1 MFLFGYIT
9 VGICWLLLIVPHD
22 QMVGSVNAGYP
33 HLLVCII
40 IEPHHTNMCCS
51 THPVLVCT
59 PTIVIPNVF
68 DLILPCVGWRAH
80 FAKLVCLEIPW
91 NPRILRNG
99 WFSLPLSHHILMISP
114 EDYTNGNLG
123 LWSPPERCS
132 PNPPSH
138 STVFE
143 TSKVT
148 TGDPP

>member
-1 MFLFGYIT
+1 MIHFFIQVIFKGHTSKQVFGLQYGCFQISALRCSFSDIT

-68 DLILPCVGWRAH
+68 DLILPCVG
-80 FAKLVCLEIPW
+80 
-91 NPRILRNG
+91 
-99 WFSLPLSHHILMISP
+99 
-114 EDYTNGNLG
+114 
-123 LWSPPERCS
+123 
-132 PNPPSH
+132 
-138 STVFE
+138 
-143 TSKVT
+143 
-148 TGDPP
+148 